1 MPHITID
8 YSRGA
13 SEVVDIEAMVRAVH
27 REVRDSGLVRPAAVR
42 TLAREATVSLV
53 ADEHPQN
60 HFIQIIIRV
69 APGREPEVKK
79 QLLYGVFEAARGVA
93 EVALADGR
101 IGLRADLCE
110 SDPEFA
116 ASASSIR

>member
-1 MPHITID
+1 MPHIIID

-13 SEVVDIEAMVRAVH
+13 SEVVDIEGMVRAVH
-27 REVRDSGLVRPAAVR
+27 REVRDGGLVEPAAVR

-79 QLLYGVFEAARGVA
+79 QLLHGVFKAARGVA
-93 EVALADGR
+93 EVALANGR
-101 IGLRADLCE
+101 IGLRADLHQ

-116 ASASSIR
+116 ISASSIP

>member
-1 MPHITID
+1 
-8 YSRGA
+8 
-13 SEVVDIEAMVRAVH
+13 
-27 REVRDSGLVRPAAVR
+27 VRDGGLVKPSAVR

-60 HFIQIIIRV
+60 HFIQIMIRI

-79 QLLYGVFEAARGVA
+79 QLLHDVFEAARGVA
-93 EVALADGR
+93 EVALADVR
-101 IGLRADLCE
+101 IGLRADLYE

-116 ASASSIR
+116 ISASSIP

>member
-1 MPHITID
+1 MPHIIID

-13 SEVVDIEAMVRAVH
+13 SEVVDLEALARAVH
-27 REVRDSGLVRPAAVR
+27 REVRDGGPVKPTAVR

-60 HFIQIIIRV
+60 HFIQIIVRM

-79 QLLYGVFEAARGVA
+79 QLLQRVFEAARGVA
-93 EVALADGR
+93 AVALTDGR
-101 IGLRADLCE
+101 IGLRADLYE
-110 SDPEFA
+110 SNPELA
-116 ASASSIR
+116 ISASSIP

>member
-1 MPHITID
+1 MPHIIID

-13 SEVVDIEAMVRAVH
+13 SEVVDLEALARAVH
-27 REVRDSGLVRPAAVR
+27 REVRDGGLVKPTAVR

-60 HFIQIIIRV
+60 HFIQIIVRM

-79 QLLYGVFEAARGVA
+79 QLLQRVFEAARGVA
-93 EVALADGR
+93 AVALTEGR
-101 IGLRADLCE
+101 IGLRADLYE
-110 SDPEFA
+110 SNPELA
-116 ASASSIR
+116 ISASSIP

>member
-1 MPHITID
+1 MPHIIID

-13 SEVVDIEAMVRAVH
+13 SEVVDLEALARAVH
-27 REVRDSGLVRPAAVR
+27 REVRDGGLVKPTAVR

-60 HFIQIIIRV
+60 HFIQIIVRM

-79 QLLYGVFEAARGVA
+79 QLLQRVFEAARGVA
-93 EVALADGR
+93 AVALTDGR
-101 IGLRADLCE
+101 IGLRADLYE
-110 SDPEFA
+110 SNPEFA
-116 ASASSIR
+116 ISASSIP

>member
-1 MPHITID
+1 MPHIIID

-13 SEVVDIEAMVRAVH
+13 SEIVDLEALARAVH
-27 REVRDSGLVRPAAVR
+27 REVRDGGLVKPTAVR

-60 HFIQIIIRV
+60 HFIQIIVRM

-79 QLLYGVFEAARGVA
+79 QLLQRVFEAARGVA
-93 EVALADGR
+93 AVALTEGR
-101 IGLRADLCE
+101 IGLRADLYE
-110 SDPEFA
+110 SNPELA
-116 ASASSIR
+116 ISASSIP